1 MPIKRTVSFSLN
13 HLLFLKNPYL
23 LSRNFGSRVEVTVAV
38 VSVVVFVI
46 IKGGVEAEA
55 VSLGVAAEWFMVFAI
70 CCVAKNCVEVVAV
83 ESG

>member
-55 VSLGVAAEWFMVFAI
+55 VSLGVAAEWFVMFSV
-70 CCVAKNCVEVVAV
+70 CCVAKDCVEVVAV

>member
-23 LSRNFGSRVEVTVAV
+23 LSRNLGSRVEVTVAV

-70 CCVAKNCVEVVAV
+70 CCVAKDSVEVVAV

>member
-55 VSLGVAAEWFMVFAI
+55 VSLGVAADVMFAV
-70 CCVAKNCVEVVAV
+70 CCVANCVEVVAV